1 MGDKFT
7 SQFSNFKMTLCLI
20 HHYITRSQSF
30 KSSLLFPGSTWHLI
44 LSPQGATDNTK
55 QALMETVN
63 SSSSVLLQK
72 LDLTQQDLL
81 KQSKARNPV
90 VTATKKRP
98 LVNLKPEKIGVNST
112 DLRILW
118 CLIDNWAV
126 MRSGIWSSTIG
137 SSSAI
142 LKPLIRFLSSW
153 TNPNI
158 LHRNR
163 MPCWKA
169 LPPNKMVFQSRWTPD
184 MSSRANAWWR
194 WKARQH
200 SWWKLWFFQFQ
211 AALSTHTHTP
221 LSRPNEWWA
230 LTLTLEVSID
240 CVGVLI
246 WSLSSGL
253 KHIWCIRIFMVLD
266 CDKYDICFHIPTS
279 L

>member
-1 MGDKFT
+1 
-7 SQFSNFKMTLCLI
+7 
-20 HHYITRSQSF
+20 
-30 KSSLLFPGSTWHLI
+30 
-44 LSPQGATDNTK
+44 
-55 QALMETVN
+55 
-63 SSSSVLLQK
+63 
-72 LDLTQQDLL
+72 
-81 KQSKARNPV
+81 
-90 VTATKKRP
+90 
-98 LVNLKPEKIGVNST
+98 
-112 DLRILW
+112 
-118 CLIDNWAV
+118 
-126 MRSGIWSSTIG
+126 MRLGIWSSTIG

-142 LKPLIRFLSSW
+142 LKPFIRFLSSW
-153 TNPNI
+153 TNPNV

-200 SWWKLWFFQFQ
+200 SWWKLWFFSVSGCFKY
-211 AALSTHTHTP
+211 THTHTH

-266 CDKYDICFHIPTS
+266 CDKCDICSHIPTS